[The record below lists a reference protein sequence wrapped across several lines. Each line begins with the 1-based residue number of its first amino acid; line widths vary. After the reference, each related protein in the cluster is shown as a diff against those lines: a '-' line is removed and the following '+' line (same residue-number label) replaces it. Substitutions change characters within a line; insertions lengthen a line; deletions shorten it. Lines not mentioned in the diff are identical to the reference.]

1 METYNLDFK
10 GFYLDCDKNSLPKD
24 AGIYCVYSCK
34 YNKKTDRVC
43 NLVLLYIGES
53 ENINE
58 RHKDNNHEH
67 YEDFL
72 SYLDDDETLCYSY
85 SLIRNEDDRKRCEA
99 ALIYKMQPP
108 INSKCKDSFDYQTT
122 KIVTSGNNSKL
133 CNSFI
138 LLEKREQKWI

>member
-1 METYNLDFK
+1 MKTYNLDFK
-10 GFYLDCDKNSLPKD
+10 GFYLDCDKNSLPKG
-24 AGIYCVYSCK
+24 AWIYCVYSCK

-85 SLIRNEDDRKRCEA
+85 SLIRNEDDRKICEA
-99 ALIYKMQPP
+99 ALIYEMNPP
-108 INSKCKDSFDYQTT
+108 VNEQSTVSYNYPETQLI
-122 KIVTSGNNSKL
+122 ISGKTNCLTEDFTVS
-133 CNSFI
+133 
-138 LLEKREQKWI
+138 

>member
-1 METYNLDFK
+1 MKTYNLDFK

-34 YNKKTDRVC
+34 YNKKTDIVC

-67 YEDFL
+67 YKDFCKAL
-72 SYLDDDETLCYSY
+72 SAGETLCYSY
-85 SLIRNEDDRKRCEA
+85 ALVSDDNDRLRCES
-99 ALIYKMQPP
+99 ALIYKMKPP
-108 INSKCKDSFDYQTT
+108 INTQNKDEFLYKKTHI
-122 KIVTSGNNSKL
+122 KTSGSSSGLAKD
-133 CNSFI
+133 FTVG
-138 LLEKREQKWI
+138 E